1 MIHIVWFILF
11 CMICVVAYLARQVVK
26 RSLEV
31 QVQKIDN
38 LETEVNQELQ
48 QEKSKHENSN
58 Q

>member
-1 MIHIVWFILF
+1 MVHIVGFILF
-11 CMICVVAYLARQVVK
+11 CMICVVVYLARQVIK

>member
-11 CMICVVAYLARQVVK
+11 CMICVVVYLARQVIK

>member
-11 CMICVVAYLARQVVK
+11 CMICVVVYLARQVVK
-26 RSLEV
+26 RSLQV

-38 LETEVNQELQ
+38 LETEVTQELQ

>member
-11 CMICVVAYLARQVVK
+11 CMICVVVYLARQVVK

-38 LETEVNQELQ
+38 LETDQESVVNP
-48 QEKSKHENSN
+48 KVTK
-58 Q
+58 

>member
-11 CMICVVAYLARQVVK
+11 CMICVVFYLARQVVK

>member
-11 CMICVVAYLARQVVK
+11 CMICVVFYLARQVVK
-26 RSLEV
+26 RSLQV